1 MKIYQVGGAV
11 RDEIL
16 GKPSKDIDFVCV
28 LEDELMDI
36 GHIISSYGDP
46 FTVMVNEL
54 RGLGFKIFLKSP
66 EYLTVRAQFPDK
78 PVIVPGITFNFHSPR
93 LTADFV
99 LARKESGYT
108 DGRRPDT
115 VEVGT
120 LEDDLARRDF
130 TMNAIAKDAEG
141 NLIDPHNGVQDINDR
156 VIRAVG
162 NAWDRLNEDALRAVR
177 ALRFSVTTGFRI
189 DHELRFAMQSAA
201 VLDKIRNNISD
212 ERIRE
217 ELTKM
222 FKHDTLSAL
231 AALHAY
237 PALTGAMFD
246 GRVSLEPTMKQRAR
260 RAGRKIDMSAR
271 STGVQYHYPDNNG
284 G

>member
-1 MKIYQVGGAV
+1 MQIYQVGGSV
-11 RDEIL
+11 RDEL
-16 GKPSKDIDFVCV
+16 MGVKSNDIDFTVV
-28 LEDELMDI
+28 LSDQDVKLSAVPPFDI
-36 GHIISSYGDP
+36 
-46 FTVMVNEL
+46 MAARL
-54 RGLGFKIFLKSP
+54 RQMGFKIFLETP
-66 EYLTVRAQFPDK
+66 EYLTIRAQFPKGERYVYASSDIRDGYK
-78 PVIVPGITFNFHSPR
+78 S

-99 LARKESGYT
+99 LARKESDYT

-130 TMNAIAKDAEG
+130 TMNAIAKDAG
-141 NLIDPHNGVQDINDR
+141 DNLIDPHNGVQDINDR

-217 ELTKM
+217 ELAKM

-231 AALHAY
+231 AALHTY